1 MSNTLETLRTVLKM
15 LSVSGVQCDVFGGW
29 AEEILGL
36 REPWQH
42 SDIDLVYRGS
52 DFSQVDAAIKHRNR
66 EFFEVEAKR
75 FRHKRAFMFR
85 ETLCE
90 IVLVQDS
97 ETRPVTYYWG
107 DVPFEWLQPFLHFES
122 VELGGDPA
130 TVVSSANLR
139 RYRDLWRRTQ
149 PHRWKNPDSLEHP
162 G

>member
-42 SDIDLVYRGS
+42 SDIDLVYRSS
-52 DFSQVDAAIKHRNR
+52 DFSQVDVAMKHRNN
-66 EFFEVEAKR
+66 ELFEVRAKR

-90 IVLVQDS
+90 IILVQES

-107 DVPFEWLQPFLHFES
+107 DVPFEWLQPFLHLES
-122 VELGGDPA
+122 VDLCGNPA

-139 RYRDLWRRTQ
+139 RYRDLWRQTQ
-149 PHRWKNPDSLEHP
+149 PHRWRNPDSLEHP